1 MSDFLWLHGLSIC
14 QVPLSC
20 SVTQNLLKFV
30 SIESMML
37 SSHLIPCY
45 YSFCLQSF
53 PAAGSFPMSQIFT
66 SGGQSIGISASTLVL
81 PVSIQSWFPLGLIGL
96 IQENVERNCS
106 LTIVKPY
113 IYTQEGEILV
123 NLNKKIRFVITQEIL
138 SPYYIWIHFMRDV
151 HKMYC
156 LFNLWKES
164 RMFLYQYLL

>member
-1 MSDFLWLHGLSIC
+1 MDFSMPASLSLTIS
-14 QVPLSC
+14 QSLP
-20 SVTQNLLKFV
+20 KFM
-30 SIESMML
+30 SIELVML
-37 SSHLIPCY
+37 SNHLILCY

-53 PAAGSFPMSQIFT
+53 PAAGSFPMSQLFT
-66 SGGQSIGISASTLVL
+66 SGGQCIGVSASTLVL
-81 PVSIQSWFPLGLIGL
+81 PMSIQSWFPLGLIGL

-123 NLNKKIRFVITQEIL
+123 NLNKKIRFVTMQEIL
-138 SPYYIWIHFMRDV
+138 LPCYIWIHFMRDI

-164 RMFLYQYLL
+164 RMFLNQYLL